1 MTLCQCTEC
10 QHQRERMLG
19 IINASVSD
27 LCGQP
32 LTQELVNEAHRR
44 VRARLVIMP
53 QLLERAL

>member
-1 MTLCQCTEC
+1 MTPCLCTEC
-10 QHQRERMLG
+10 QHQRERIAEILD
-19 IINASVSD
+19 ASVSD